1 MCNARVE
8 QHWAIKQR
16 CPTRGQMISIRFFPF
31 SFNDYFLVIQWLIN
45 NGRLIIVLLS
55 D

>member
-16 CPTRGQMISIRFFPF
+16 CPTRGQTD
-31 SFNDYFLVIQWLIN
+31 NYDYFSVILDQ
-45 NGRLIIVLLS
+45 
-55 D
+55 